1 MAVGDVMAGIAAG
14 GIAVTVNGSAS
25 RARSDVFRRL
35 S

>member
-1 MAVGDVMAGIAAG
+1 MAVGVVMVGVAAG
-14 GIAVTVNGSAS
+14 EIAVTVNGSGS